1 MRELPVRTG
10 GINLV
15 GCCAALVAIL
25 AFAPAAGSQDWEQEK
40 AKYEE
45 HLDHEH
51 RFVKITEGNIRPDV
65 LRIGADE
72 NIAWLYYGGHSTR
85 VSFDKKVAKSVTCS
99 APGAFRIDG
108 DRIQSRPLKR
118 YEFVSFCRLKPGE
131 YPYRVD
137 MGGRSGAGQR
147 RLTAKVIVE

>member
-1 MRELPVRTG
+1 MGELPVGIG

-15 GCCAALVAIL
+15 GCCAALVAFL

-45 HLDHEH
+45 HLEHLDHEH
-51 RFVKITEGNIRPDV
+51 RFVKITEGNLRPDV
-65 LRIGADE
+65 LRIGPDE
-72 NIAWLYYGGHSTR
+72 SVGWLYYGGHSAR
-85 VSFDKKVAKSVTCS
+85 VSFDKKVAESVTCS

-118 YEFVSFCRLKPGE
+118 YEFVSFCMLKPGE
-131 YPYRVD
+131 YVYRVD
-137 MGGRSGAGQR
+137 MGGPP
-147 RLTAKVIVE
+147 LTAKVIVE